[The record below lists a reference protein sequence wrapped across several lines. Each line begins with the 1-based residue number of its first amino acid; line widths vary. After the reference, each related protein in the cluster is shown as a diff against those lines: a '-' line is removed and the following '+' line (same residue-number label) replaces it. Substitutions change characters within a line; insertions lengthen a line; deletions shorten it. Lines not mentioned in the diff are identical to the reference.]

1 MESRVNE
8 LFKEYLQKDFI
19 SKTPSPQMETK
30 KFSQAL
36 KDKEVS
42 IVKEDINRLYGVME
56 DCRAQMAQ
64 ANKLFSH
71 FFSDNSEFIIIQRK
85 EFDKIITELRY
96 EIRDFK
102 SEITKSLKST
112 DANSSNV
119 DDFTKSAKVT
129 YKLPFGTSKPLTPPS
144 SFEQNILP
152 SRNPDSLAIAE
163 PIPIPF
169 SKSHHAMNLSSP
181 QKDSLARQKKRK
193 KYQSPQLSKLP
204 VLSERHKHDRT
215 KAWLDSMSEIRIKR
229 VKDESSDDEMSV
241 SGWSCRSVR
250 TISSRKRTYNIDR
263 RVKSELGYKQSRS
276 LYWGCKREY

>member
-30 KFSQAL
+30 NFSQAL

-42 IVKEDINRLYGVME
+42 IVKEEINRLYTVME
-56 DCRAQMAQ
+56 DCRTQMTHS
-64 ANKLFSH
+64 NKLFSQ

-85 EFDKIITELRY
+85 EFDRIITELRY
-96 EIRDFK
+96 EIQDFK
-102 SEITKSLKST
+102 SEISKSLKST
-112 DANSSNV
+112 DANSFNV
-119 DDFTKSAKVT
+119 NHLTKSAKI
-129 YKLPFGTSKPLTPPS
+129 YKFPFCTAKPLTPPS
-144 SFEQNILP
+144 SFEQSILP
-152 SRNPDSLAIAE
+152 NRNPDSLAIAE
-163 PIPIPF
+163 PIPTPF
-169 SKSHHAMNLSSP
+169 SKSHHAMNLSSS
-181 QKDSLARQKKRK
+181 QKDSLARHNKRK

-229 VKDESSDDEMSV
+229 VKDESSDDDMSV

-250 TISSRKRTYNIDR
+250 TISSRKRTYNNDR
-263 RVKSELGYKQSRS
+263 RVKLGYKHSPS
-276 LYWGCKREY
+276 LYWGYKREY